1 MDFILNCF
9 RKPTKLDAATLE
21 CQDASTSGAIIDALK
36 GDAGFGKLSTFE
48 GDAIVQRDEEDAE
61 KLQKGVDASVAAG
74 VLPKLNPPPTYQVID
89 VLGKTPD
96 DVCDAILKHMGD
108 AANKGGVVVLCCLSG
123 TGKGTTVSR
132 LQARLGPGKTKTWSN
147 GDVFR
152 SLTLL
157 AATWREKNYNPA
169 WDKALTPTRVAEF
182 MGMLEFGK
190 FEGAWDIRVRGLGVD
205 ALVSKV
211 KNTTLKAPLVAK
223 NIPTVAERTQG
234 EVVTFAAAAAK
245 KMGDDGLV
253 VLLEG
258 REATVNYIPS
268 PYRYTLTMSDRAVL
282 GQRRAAQRLAAA
294 VLKDVGEGASEE
306 AISASLRKKLN
317 EFLEEVP

>member
-1 MDFILNCF
+1 MDFILSCF

-21 CQDASTSGAIIDALK
+21 CQDATTSAAVIDELSS
-36 GDAGFGKLSTFE
+36 DPGFMRLSTFE
-48 GDAIVQRDEEDAE
+48 GDAIVARDEEDAQ

-74 VLPKLNPPPTYQVID
+74 VLPKLEPPPTYQVID

-108 AANKGGVVVLCCLSG
+108 AASKGGVLVLCGLSG

-132 LQARLGPGKTKTWSN
+132 LQARLGEGKTKCWSN

-157 AATWREKNYNPA
+157 AATWREKNYNPN
-169 WDKALTPTRVAEF
+169 WDKTLTPKNVADF

-190 FEGAWDIRVRGLGVD
+190 FEGAWDIRVKGLGID
-205 ALVSKV
+205 CLVSKV

-223 NIPTVAERTQG
+223 SIPTVAERTQG
-234 EVVTFAAAAAK
+234 EVVKFAASAAQQ
-245 KMGDDGLV
+245 MGDSGLV

-294 VLKDVGEGASEE
+294 VLKDVGAGATDD
-306 AISASLRKKLN
+306 AIRVALWKTCNAFFK
-317 EFLEEVP
+317 EVA